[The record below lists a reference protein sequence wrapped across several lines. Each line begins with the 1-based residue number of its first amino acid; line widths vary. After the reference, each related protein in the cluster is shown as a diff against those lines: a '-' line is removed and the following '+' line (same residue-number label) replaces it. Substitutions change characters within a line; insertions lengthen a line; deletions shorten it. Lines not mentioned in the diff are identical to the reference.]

1 MHRSSP
7 PGAEEME
14 HPVQASGEA
23 ELQLGY
29 GEKVVVVGRRGGED
43 HLCGCLW
50 LPPGGTK
57 ASRPQR
63 DPC

>member
-1 MHRSSP
+1 
-7 PGAEEME
+7 ME

-23 ELQLGY
+23 ELQLSY

-43 HLCGCLW
+43 HLWECLW
-50 LPPGGTK
+50 LPPGWTK